1 MEWRNCVLTKI
12 SADNLL
18 YQCCHKFNLEPFIS
32 ISGVWPKQA
41 WYKWSAGFS
50 WEQRHLNECVH
61 MNVCTFLFKQ
71 LWCSRMSFEQRHLP
85 LSSSTY
91 MKVWTSVNFK
101 RFLIHISK
109 KQWMRW
115 MSVRLTLFTEK
126 FRGFLDFH
134 KTIFG
139 MYSCMNVI
147 KIKGETQPYTTF
159 YFFKI
164 IFCQYR
170 KNWLGPAYDRT
181 LASSQITKSPLSNKY
196 QITVQK
202 MKFSIEDFFSKCDQI
217 RSFLRIWSN
226 LLRKSLI
233 ELHFLC
239 SENH

>member
-1 MEWRNCVLTKI
+1 
-12 SADNLL
+12 
-18 YQCCHKFNLEPFIS
+18 
-32 ISGVWPKQA
+32 
-41 WYKWSAGFS
+41 
-50 WEQRHLNECVH
+50 

-226 LLRKSLI
+226 LLKKSLI
-233 ELHFLC
+233 ENFIFCAVRITNVQTYNQISVSLNINHCHYNQQNVFNLFL
-239 SENH
+239 